1 MPGVLR
7 FWRVF
12 GMVVGLLVLP
22 FQAGADDDA
31 VLGRAGALLWEMS
44 ELHHKFGDRHIARGD
59 KAAASHTPPPGAP
72 ERTALLA
79 AVRSALRLDRRVS
92 RFNVFHLRRAG
103 NWAYFEGNEVIALE
117 DHSWQET
124 DLTVKALLVR
134 RGSAWRVEVLWTLP
148 GSDRFAL
155 AAFEQRLATLRHTH
169 HLPGDLF
176 P

>member
-1 MPGVLR
+1 MTPGRRLFLATSLALV
-7 FWRVF
+7 WRT
-12 GMVVGLLVLP
+12 
-22 FQAGADDDA
+22 AHA
-31 VLGRAGALLWEMS
+31 
-44 ELHHKFGDRHIARGD
+44 D
-59 KAAASHTPPPGAP
+59 KAAATHTPPPGTP
-72 ERTALLA
+72 ERIALLS
-79 AVRSALRLDRRVS
+79 AVRSALRLNTGAS

-103 NWAYFEGNEVIALE
+103 NWAYFEGNEVILLD